1 MKSDRTGWRARHV
14 KSEDNLADI
23 GTKALSNRI
32 IGKHAIPMGCVDVQE
47 NLRSGD
53 VMVLWVGESEQE
65 DQSRSAQQKT
75 SLESTGGHARQQ
87 QQRQQRLRGSRISP
101 SSTKRAN
108 SNRDV
113 SPSCGPFPHQRI
125 VTVSFSLSY
134 FGFLKNWFVVS
145 TKFLADDDVVVV
157 DATESEAAVSWH
169 NNWQNLSL

>member
-1 MKSDRTGWRARHV
+1 MSWGSGLANRSKKIRADQRSRKRHWSQLV
-14 KSEDNLADI
+14 AMRDS
-23 GTKALSNRI
+23 SS
-32 IGKHAIPMGCVDVQE
+32 
-47 NLRSGD
+47 SGSS
-53 VMVLWVGESEQE
+53 G
-65 DQSRSAQQKT
+65 R
-75 SLESTGGHARQQ
+75 
-87 QQRQQRLRGSRISP
+87 RGSRISP

-125 VTVSFSLSY
+125 VTVSFSPSY

-145 TKFLADDDVVVV
+145 TKFLADDDVVV